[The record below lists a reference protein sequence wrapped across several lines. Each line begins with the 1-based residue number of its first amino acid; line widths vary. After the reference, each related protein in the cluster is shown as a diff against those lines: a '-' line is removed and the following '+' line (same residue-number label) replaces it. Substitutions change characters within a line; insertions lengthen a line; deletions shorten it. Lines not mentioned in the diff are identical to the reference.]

1 MESAYRTQKRLSALA
16 LAALLAVPAM
26 PVMAQNAQPQ
36 PERET
41 TEETKT
47 PATDP
52 ADTKNP
58 GTDGQDQ
65 KENLAG
71 LVSIS
76 DIRVFIEGK
85 ESDAWEK
92 GQRADL
98 KLTLTSPRPTSAF
111 TPSQPGKDPE
121 NLAVTRL
128 SDAFKG
134 GTPVITLASQQDKP
148 LRLEVTFEDVAW
160 RGKED
165 NFAFTLET
173 AGVAARKDVR
183 IYEVSEKE
191 ADRQDPEQNPE
202 NGTQT
207 DPGTDGGDAYGGF
220 GGSSGGE
227 GSEPVKIQTATPHI
241 IISKYT
247 YGGESV
253 QAGKKFDLSIEF
265 RNTSKSLAVENIL
278 MSVETEEG
286 LTITNSSNTF
296 FFENLG
302 AGAVRSQKIPMKA
315 LNMDKSSSPSCTV
328 SFTYEYVDG
337 DQRLEKTAQ
346 ERIAI
351 PVTEPDRFELEAPK
365 DLTPAVAGQEYTLSV
380 PYNNKGKGTVY
391 NLEAYVE
398 GDMTTLSPKQNLGNI
413 DSGRSGSIDL
423 ILTPQETGDHTFK
436 AVIAW
441 ENTAGEE
448 VKKSFELTLPVQEN
462 IPAAPEGGEM
472 MPMEEETPSIPWG
485 WLAAGL
491 IVLAAAAF
499 WWLRSRK
506 KKKATLAK
514 PGDVT
519 TLFDNPEPENS
530 DSKDP
535 KSGPDSHETL

>member
-173 AGVAARKDVR
+173 AGGAARKDVR

-530 DSKDP
+530 DSKNP

>member
-16 LAALLAVPAM
+16 LAALLAVPVM
-26 PVMAQNAQPQ
+26 PVMAQNAHPQ

-173 AGVAARKDVR
+173 AGGAARKDVR

-220 GGSSGGE
+220 GGSYGGE

-423 ILTPQETGDHTFK
+423 ILTPQEAGDHTFK

-485 WLAAGL
+485 WLTAGL

-519 TLFDNPEPENS
+519 ALFDNPEPENS
-530 DSKDP
+530 DSKNP

>member
-173 AGVAARKDVR
+173 AGGAARKDVR

-423 ILTPQETGDHTFK
+423 ILTPQEAGDHTFK

-530 DSKDP
+530 DSKNP

>member
-26 PVMAQNAQPQ
+26 PAMAQNAQPQ

-92 GQRADL
+92 EQKADL

-173 AGVAARKDVR
+173 AGGAARKDVR

-191 ADRQDPEQNPE
+191 ADRQDPEQNLE

-220 GGSSGGE
+220 GGSCGGE

-423 ILTPQETGDHTFK
+423 ILTPQEAGDHTFK

-485 WLAAGL
+485 WLVAGL
-491 IVLAAAAF
+491 IVLAAAAS

-519 TLFDNPEPENS
+519 ALFDNPEPENS
-530 DSKDP
+530 DSKNP

>member
-1 MESAYRTQKRLSALA
+1 MESAYRAQKRLSALA

-52 ADTKNP
+52 ADTQNP

-173 AGVAARKDVR
+173 AGGAARKDVR

-398 GDMTTLSPKQNLGNI
+398 GDMTSLSPKQNLSNVY
-413 DSGRSGSIDL
+413 SGRSGSIDL
-423 ILTPQETGDHTFK
+423 ILTPQEAGDHTFK

-472 MPMEEETPSIPWG
+472 MLMEEETPSIPWG

-506 KKKATLAK
+506 KKKAILAK

-519 TLFDNPEPENS
+519 ALFDNPEPENS

>member
-1 MESAYRTQKRLSALA
+1 MESAYRAQKRLSALA

-52 ADTKNP
+52 ADTQNP

-173 AGVAARKDVR
+173 AGGAARKDVR

-398 GDMTTLSPKQNLGNI
+398 GDMTSLSPKQNLGNI

-423 ILTPQETGDHTFK
+423 ILTPQEAGDHTFK

-472 MPMEEETPSIPWG
+472 MLMEEETPSIPWG

-506 KKKATLAK
+506 KKKAILAK

-519 TLFDNPEPENS
+519 ALFDNPEPENS

>member
-16 LAALLAVPAM
+16 LAALLAVPVM

-173 AGVAARKDVR
+173 AGGAARKDVR

-191 ADRQDPEQNPE
+191 ADRQDPEQKPE

-207 DPGTDGGDAYGGF
+207 DPETDGGDVYGGF
-220 GGSSGGE
+220 GGSYGGE

-423 ILTPQETGDHTFK
+423 ILTPQEAGDHTFK

-472 MPMEEETPSIPWG
+472 MLMEEETPSIPWG

-519 TLFDNPEPENS
+519 ALFDNPEPENS

-535 KSGPDSHETL
+535 KSGPDSDETL

>member
-1 MESAYRTQKRLSALA
+1 MESAYRAQKRLSALA

-52 ADTKNP
+52 ADTQNP

-173 AGVAARKDVR
+173 AGGAARKDVR

-506 KKKATLAK
+506 KKKATLAR

-530 DSKDP
+530 DSKNP

>member
-16 LAALLAVPAM
+16 LAALLAVPVM

-173 AGVAARKDVR
+173 AGGAARKDVR

-191 ADRQDPEQNPE
+191 ADRQDPEQKPE

-207 DPGTDGGDAYGGF
+207 DPETDGGDAYGGF

-519 TLFDNPEPENS
+519 ALFDNPEPENS

-535 KSGPDSHETL
+535 KSGQDSHETL

>member
-173 AGVAARKDVR
+173 AGGAARKDVR

-227 GSEPVKIQTATPHI
+227 DSEPVKIQTATPHI

-423 ILTPQETGDHTFK
+423 ILTPQEAGDHTFK

-519 TLFDNPEPENS
+519 ALFDNPEPENS
-530 DSKDP
+530 DSKNP

>member
-16 LAALLAVPAM
+16 LAALLAVPVM

-173 AGVAARKDVR
+173 AGGAARKDVR

-220 GGSSGGE
+220 GGSYGGE

-485 WLAAGL
+485 WLTAGL

-519 TLFDNPEPENS
+519 ALFDNPEPENS
-530 DSKDP
+530 DSKNP

>member
-16 LAALLAVPAM
+16 LAALLAVPVM

-173 AGVAARKDVR
+173 AGGAARKDVR

-220 GGSSGGE
+220 GGSYGGE

-423 ILTPQETGDHTFK
+423 ILTPQEAGDHTFK

-485 WLAAGL
+485 WLTAGL

-519 TLFDNPEPENS
+519 ALFDNPEPENS
-530 DSKDP
+530 DSKNP

>member
-16 LAALLAVPAM
+16 LAALLAVPVM

-173 AGVAARKDVR
+173 AGGAARKDVR

-220 GGSSGGE
+220 GGSYGGE

-423 ILTPQETGDHTFK
+423 ILTPQEAGDHTFK

-462 IPAAPEGGEM
+462 IPTAPEGGEM

-485 WLAAGL
+485 WLTAGL

-519 TLFDNPEPENS
+519 ALFDNPEPENS
-530 DSKDP
+530 DSKNP

>member
-16 LAALLAVPAM
+16 LAALLAVPVM

-173 AGVAARKDVR
+173 AGGAARKDVR

-191 ADRQDPEQNPE
+191 ADRQDPEQKPE

-207 DPGTDGGDAYGGF
+207 DPETDGGDVYGGF
-220 GGSSGGE
+220 GGSYGGE

-423 ILTPQETGDHTFK
+423 ILTPQEAGDHTFK

-472 MPMEEETPSIPWG
+472 MLMEEETPSIPWG

-519 TLFDNPEPENS
+519 APFDNPEPENS

-535 KSGPDSHETL
+535 KSGPDSDETL

>member
-1 MESAYRTQKRLSALA
+1 MESAYRAQKRLSALA

-85 ESDAWEK
+85 DSDAWEK

-173 AGVAARKDVR
+173 AGGAARKDVR

-380 PYNNKGKGTVY
+380 PFNNKGKGTVY

-423 ILTPQETGDHTFK
+423 ILTPQEAGDHTFK

-448 VKKSFELTLPVQEN
+448 VKKSFELTLPVEEN

-472 MPMEEETPSIPWG
+472 MLMEEETPSIPWG

-514 PGDVT
+514 PGDMT
-519 TLFDNPEPENS
+519 ALFDNPEPENS
-530 DSKDP
+530 DSKNP

>member
-1 MESAYRTQKRLSALA
+1 MESAYRAQKRLSALA

-173 AGVAARKDVR
+173 AGGAARKDVR

-519 TLFDNPEPENS
+519 ALFDNPEPENS
-530 DSKDP
+530 DSKNP

>member
-16 LAALLAVPAM
+16 LAALLAVPVM
-26 PVMAQNAQPQ
+26 PVMAQNAHPQ

-173 AGVAARKDVR
+173 AGGAARKDVR

-220 GGSSGGE
+220 GGSYGGE

-423 ILTPQETGDHTFK
+423 ILTPQEAGDHTFK

-485 WLAAGL
+485 WLTAGL

-519 TLFDNPEPENS
+519 ALFDNPEPENS

>member
-16 LAALLAVPAM
+16 LAALLAVPVM

-65 KENLAG
+65 KENLAR

-173 AGVAARKDVR
+173 AGGAARKDVR

-191 ADRQDPEQNPE
+191 ADRQDPEQKPE

-207 DPGTDGGDAYGGF
+207 DPETDGGDVYGGF
-220 GGSSGGE
+220 GGSYGGE

-423 ILTPQETGDHTFK
+423 ILTPQEAGDHTFK

-472 MPMEEETPSIPWG
+472 MLMEEETPSIPWG

-519 TLFDNPEPENS
+519 ALFDNPEPENS

-535 KSGPDSHETL
+535 KSGPDSDETL

>member
-16 LAALLAVPAM
+16 LAALLAVPVM

-98 KLTLTSPRPTSAF
+98 KLTLTSARPTSAF

-173 AGVAARKDVR
+173 AGGAARKDVR

-207 DPGTDGGDAYGGF
+207 DPGTDGGDVYGGF
-220 GGSSGGE
+220 GGSYGGE

-423 ILTPQETGDHTFK
+423 ILTPQEAGDHTFK

-462 IPAAPEGGEM
+462 IPTAPEGGEM

-519 TLFDNPEPENS
+519 ALFDNPEPENS

>member
-16 LAALLAVPAM
+16 LAALLAVPVM

-173 AGVAARKDVR
+173 AGGAARKDVR

-220 GGSSGGE
+220 GGSYGGE

-423 ILTPQETGDHTFK
+423 ILTPQEAGDHTFK

-462 IPAAPEGGEM
+462 IPTAPEGGEM

-519 TLFDNPEPENS
+519 ALFDNPEPENS
-530 DSKDP
+530 DSKNP

>member
-58 GTDGQDQ
+58 GTDAQDQ

-85 ESDAWEK
+85 ESDVWEK
-92 GQRADL
+92 EQRADL
-98 KLTLTSPRPTSAF
+98 KLTLTSPRPTSTF

-134 GTPVITLASQQDKP
+134 GTPVITLASHQDKP

-173 AGVAARKDVR
+173 AGGAARKDVR

-191 ADRQDPEQNPE
+191 ADRQDPEQKPE

-220 GGSSGGE
+220 GGSCGGE

-423 ILTPQETGDHTFK
+423 ILTPQEAGDHTFK

-462 IPAAPEGGEM
+462 IPTAPEGGEM
-472 MPMEEETPSIPWG
+472 IPMEEETPSIPWG

-519 TLFDNPEPENS
+519 ALFGNPEPENS

>member
-1 MESAYRTQKRLSALA
+1 MESAYRAQKRLSALA

-52 ADTKNP
+52 ADTQNP

-65 KENLAG
+65 KENLAR

-173 AGVAARKDVR
+173 AGGAARKDVR

-423 ILTPQETGDHTFK
+423 ILTPQEAGDHTFK

-519 TLFDNPEPENS
+519 ALFDNPEPENS
-530 DSKDP
+530 DSKNP

>member
-1 MESAYRTQKRLSALA
+1 MESAYRAQKRLSALA

-52 ADTKNP
+52 ADTQNP

-173 AGVAARKDVR
+173 AGGAARKDVR

-391 NLEAYVE
+391 NLEVYVE

-530 DSKDP
+530 DSKNP

>member
-52 ADTKNP
+52 ADTQNP

-173 AGVAARKDVR
+173 AGGAARKDVR

-530 DSKDP
+530 DSKNP

>member
-16 LAALLAVPAM
+16 LAALLAVPVM
-26 PVMAQNAQPQ
+26 PVMAQNAHPQ

-173 AGVAARKDVR
+173 AGGAARKDVR

-191 ADRQDPEQNPE
+191 ADRQDPEQKPE

-207 DPGTDGGDAYGGF
+207 DPETDGGDVYGGF
-220 GGSSGGE
+220 GGSYGGE

-423 ILTPQETGDHTFK
+423 ILTPQEAGDHTFK

-485 WLAAGL
+485 WLTAGL

-519 TLFDNPEPENS
+519 ALFDNPEPENS
-530 DSKDP
+530 DSKNP

>member
-16 LAALLAVPAM
+16 LAALLAVPVM

-92 GQRADL
+92 EQRADL

-173 AGVAARKDVR
+173 AGGAARKDVR

-220 GGSSGGE
+220 GGSYGGE

-380 PYNNKGKGTVY
+380 PFNNKGKGTVY

-423 ILTPQETGDHTFK
+423 ILTPQEAGDHTFK

-519 TLFDNPEPENS
+519 ALFDNPEPENS

>member
-16 LAALLAVPAM
+16 LAALLAVPVM
-26 PVMAQNAQPQ
+26 PVMAQNAHPQ

-173 AGVAARKDVR
+173 AGGAARKDVR

-220 GGSSGGE
+220 GGSYGGE

-462 IPAAPEGGEM
+462 IPTAPEGGEM

-519 TLFDNPEPENS
+519 ALFDNPEPENS

>member
-26 PVMAQNAQPQ
+26 PAMAQNAQPQ

-92 GQRADL
+92 EQKADL

-173 AGVAARKDVR
+173 AGGAARKDVR

-191 ADRQDPEQNPE
+191 ADRQDPEQNLE

-220 GGSSGGE
+220 GGSCGGE

-423 ILTPQETGDHTFK
+423 ILTPQEAGDHTFK

-491 IVLAAAAF
+491 IVLAAAAS

-519 TLFDNPEPENS
+519 ALFDNPEPENS

>member
-16 LAALLAVPAM
+16 LAALLAVPVM

-173 AGVAARKDVR
+173 AGGAARKDVR

-220 GGSSGGE
+220 GGSYGGE

-423 ILTPQETGDHTFK
+423 ILTPQEAGDHTFK
-436 AVIAW
+436 AGIAW

-472 MPMEEETPSIPWG
+472 MLMEEETPSIPWG

-519 TLFDNPEPENS
+519 ALFDNPEPENS
-530 DSKDP
+530 DSKNS
-535 KSGPDSHETL
+535 KSGPDSDETL

>member
-16 LAALLAVPAM
+16 LAALLAVPVM

-173 AGVAARKDVR
+173 AGGAARKDVR

-220 GGSSGGE
+220 GGSYGGE

-380 PYNNKGKGTVY
+380 PFNNKGKGTVY

-423 ILTPQETGDHTFK
+423 ILTPQEAGDHTFK

-519 TLFDNPEPENS
+519 ALFDNPEPENS

>member
-16 LAALLAVPAM
+16 LAALLAVPVM

-173 AGVAARKDVR
+173 AGGAARKDVR

-191 ADRQDPEQNPE
+191 ADRQDPEQKPE

-207 DPGTDGGDAYGGF
+207 DPETDGGDVYGGF
-220 GGSSGGE
+220 GGSYGGE

-423 ILTPQETGDHTFK
+423 ILTPQEAGDHTFK

-485 WLAAGL
+485 WLTAGL

-519 TLFDNPEPENS
+519 ALFDNPEPENS

>member
-1 MESAYRTQKRLSALA
+1 MESAYRAQKRLSALA

-52 ADTKNP
+52 ADTQNP

-173 AGVAARKDVR
+173 AGGAARKDVR

-519 TLFDNPEPENS
+519 TLFDNPEP
-530 DSKDP
+530 
-535 KSGPDSHETL
+535 

>member
-16 LAALLAVPAM
+16 LAALLAVPVM

-148 LRLEVTFEDVAW
+148 LRLEVAFEDVAW

-173 AGVAARKDVR
+173 AGGAARKDVR

-220 GGSSGGE
+220 GGSYGGE

-302 AGAVRSQKIPMKA
+302 AGAVHSQKIPMKA

-380 PYNNKGKGTVY
+380 PFNNKGKGTVY

-423 ILTPQETGDHTFK
+423 ILTPQEAGDHTFK

-448 VKKSFELTLPVQEN
+448 VKKSFKLTLPVQEN

-472 MPMEEETPSIPWG
+472 MLMEEETPSIPWG

-519 TLFDNPEPENS
+519 ALFDNPEPENS

-535 KSGPDSHETL
+535 KSGPDSDETL

>member
-16 LAALLAVPAM
+16 LAALLAVPVM

-173 AGVAARKDVR
+173 AGGAARKDVR

-191 ADRQDPEQNPE
+191 ADRQDPEQKPE

-207 DPGTDGGDAYGGF
+207 DPETDGGDVYGGF
-220 GGSSGGE
+220 GGSYGGE

-423 ILTPQETGDHTFK
+423 ILTPQEAGDHTFK

-448 VKKSFELTLPVQEN
+448 VKKSFELTLPVEEN

-472 MPMEEETPSIPWG
+472 MLMEEETPSIPWG

-519 TLFDNPEPENS
+519 ALFDNPEPENS

-535 KSGPDSHETL
+535 KSGPDSDETL

>member
-1 MESAYRTQKRLSALA
+1 MESAYRAQKRLSALA

-52 ADTKNP
+52 ADTQNP

-173 AGVAARKDVR
+173 AGGAARKDVR

-227 GSEPVKIQTATPHI
+227 
-241 IISKYT
+241 
-247 YGGESV
+247 
-253 QAGKKFDLSIEF
+253 
-265 RNTSKSLAVENIL
+265 
-278 MSVETEEG
+278 
-286 LTITNSSNTF
+286 
-296 FFENLG
+296 
-302 AGAVRSQKIPMKA
+302 
-315 LNMDKSSSPSCTV
+315 
-328 SFTYEYVDG
+328 
-337 DQRLEKTAQ
+337 
-346 ERIAI
+346 
-351 PVTEPDRFELEAPK
+351 
-365 DLTPAVAGQEYTLSV
+365 
-380 PYNNKGKGTVY
+380 
-391 NLEAYVE
+391 
-398 GDMTTLSPKQNLGNI
+398 
-413 DSGRSGSIDL
+413 
-423 ILTPQETGDHTFK
+423 
-436 AVIAW
+436 
-441 ENTAGEE
+441 
-448 VKKSFELTLPVQEN
+448 
-462 IPAAPEGGEM
+462 
-472 MPMEEETPSIPWG
+472 
-485 WLAAGL
+485 
-491 IVLAAAAF
+491 
-499 WWLRSRK
+499 
-506 KKKATLAK
+506 
-514 PGDVT
+514 
-519 TLFDNPEPENS
+519 
-530 DSKDP
+530 
-535 KSGPDSHETL
+535 

>member
-16 LAALLAVPAM
+16 LAALLAVPVM
-26 PVMAQNAQPQ
+26 PVIAQNAQPQ

-173 AGVAARKDVR
+173 AGGAARKDVR

-220 GGSSGGE
+220 GGSYGGE

-423 ILTPQETGDHTFK
+423 ILTPQEAGDHTFK

-472 MPMEEETPSIPWG
+472 MLMEEETPSIPWG

-519 TLFDNPEPENS
+519 ALFDNPEPENS

-535 KSGPDSHETL
+535 KSGPDSDETL

>member
-1 MESAYRTQKRLSALA
+1 MESAYRAQKRLSALA
-16 LAALLAVPAM
+16 LAALLAVPVM

-111 TPSQPGKDPE
+111 TTSQPGKDPE

-134 GTPVITLASQQDKP
+134 GEAQISLASQQDKP

-173 AGVAARKDVR
+173 AGGAARKDVR

-220 GGSSGGE
+220 GGSFAGE

-398 GDMTTLSPKQNLGNI
+398 GDMTSLSPKQNLGNI

-423 ILTPQETGDHTFK
+423 ILTPQEAGDHTFK

-472 MPMEEETPSIPWG
+472 MLMEEETPSIPWG

-506 KKKATLAK
+506 KKKAILAK

-519 TLFDNPEPENS
+519 ALFDNPEPENS

>member
-16 LAALLAVPAM
+16 LAALLAVPVM

-173 AGVAARKDVR
+173 AGGAARKDVR

-220 GGSSGGE
+220 GGSYGGE

-302 AGAVRSQKIPMKA
+302 AGAVHSQKIPMKA

-423 ILTPQETGDHTFK
+423 ILTPQEAGDHTFK

-485 WLAAGL
+485 WLTAGL

-519 TLFDNPEPENS
+519 ALFDNPEPENS
-530 DSKDP
+530 DSKNP

>member
-16 LAALLAVPAM
+16 LAALLAVPVM
-26 PVMAQNAQPQ
+26 PVMAQNAHPQ

-173 AGVAARKDVR
+173 AGGAARKDVR

-220 GGSSGGE
+220 GGSYGGE

-398 GDMTTLSPKQNLGNI
+398 GDMTTPSPKQNLGNI

-423 ILTPQETGDHTFK
+423 ILTPQEAGDHTFK

-462 IPAAPEGGEM
+462 IPTAPEGGEM

-519 TLFDNPEPENS
+519 ALFDNPEPENS